1 MAFKKYVID
10 GSKEFKITKS
20 STDETSLCVDR
31 KDAEAKLAKNI
42 EEIDLLQEKLY
53 AEKKEGVI
61 FLFQAM
67 DAAGKDGTIRAV
79 LSALSP
85 HGVHEVAFKA
95 PSSDELA
102 HDFLWRVASKTP
114 AKGEIAI
121 FNRSHYEDV
130 LIGKVR
136 QLYRSQAQARRIDLE
151 KVIENRYTDIRNFEE
166 YLYNNNV
173 RTVKIFLNVS
183 KEEQAR
189 RFLSRIEEP
198 EKNWKFSGSDYEERA
213 YWDAYQEAFES
224 AINATSTKHCP
235 WYVVPADH
243 KWYMRYAVSEII
255 LATLK
260 EMDPRFPEVTKERL
274 ATFAKYKEDLLKE
287 LPAEEK
293 KSEKKAKPK
302 ATSAKKVDVK
312 KTEKKPAKAAAKTAK
327 KPAEKAKT
335 EKTKGGSTKS
345 TKTEKKDGK

>member
-1 MAFKKYVID
+1 MPFKKYCYD
-10 GSKEFKITKS
+10 GSQYFKISKC
-20 STDETSLCVDR
+20 STDETSLCENQ
-31 KDAEAKLAKNI
+31 KDAEAKMAKNNGL
-42 EEIDLLQEKLY
+42 IDELQAKLY

-79 LSALSP
+79 LSCLSP
-85 HGVHEVAFKA
+85 HGVHEAAFKA

-102 HDFLWRVASKTP
+102 HDFLWRISRQVP

-130 LIGKVR
+130 LIGKVKE
-136 QLYRSQAQARRIDLE
+136 LYRFQANADRIDLD
-151 KVIENRYTDIRNFEE
+151 KVIEHRYEDIRNFEE
-166 YLYNNNV
+166 YLYRNNV
-173 RTVKIFLNVS
+173 RTVKIFLHVS

-189 RFLSRIEEP
+189 RFLSRIQEP

-224 AINATSTKHCP
+224 AINATSTEHCP

-243 KWYMRYAVSEII
+243 KWYMRYVVSEII

-260 EMDPRFPEVTKERL
+260 DMDPQYPEVTADRL
-274 ATFAKYKEDLLKE
+274 ATFAKYKDELLKE
-287 LPAEEK
+287 LPTDGA
-293 KSEKKAKPK
+293 S
-302 ATSAKKVDVK
+302 
-312 KTEKKPAKAAAKTAK
+312 KPAKK
-327 KPAEKAKT
+327 KED
-335 EKTKGGSTKS
+335 
-345 TKTEKKDGK
+345 KKKK